1 MQNKNRP
8 NAKHP
13 NGQTKESTS
22 ARHSTIPTQN
32 QHILSALQSGQSL
45 TAYDMHQMGIMGCN
59 ARICEL
65 RQAGHNIVCIM
76 EQTRNQFGQTVKRGR
91 YWLMPEGRA

>member
-1 MQNKNRP
+1 
-8 NAKHP
+8 
-13 NGQTKESTS
+13 
-22 ARHSTIPTQN
+22 
-32 QHILSALQSGQSL
+32 
-45 TAYDMHQMGIMGCN
+45 MGCN

-76 EQTRNQFGQTVKRGR
+76 ERTRNQFGQTVRRGR